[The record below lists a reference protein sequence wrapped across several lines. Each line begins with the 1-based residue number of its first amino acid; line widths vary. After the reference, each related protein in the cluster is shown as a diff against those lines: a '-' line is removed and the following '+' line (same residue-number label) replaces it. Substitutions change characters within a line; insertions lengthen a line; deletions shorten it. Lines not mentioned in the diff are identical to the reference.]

1 MNTETKSGQS
11 WKGEKQAEPEIIKI
25 SGHLTAIQGGME
37 MNVIR
42 GALLGAVLAMPATAQ
57 ETINLTVAS
66 SHPTVVPWVGM
77 IQTHFMAKT
86 DELLAAA
93 GNYKIEW
100 NEAFGGQLY
109 KANATLTSVEE
120 GITDVGWVFSFL
132 EQAKLP
138 LSQGSSNAPFATS
151 NPPVLLDVM
160 ESLIETNEAFRNE
173 WESHNLKVLGL
184 TATDLYDFYL
194 KEPIAGIDDLNGRKI
209 SAPGVLGN
217 WLRGTGANAVD
228 GALTT
233 YYTDVQTGVSDG
245 VLSLALGA
253 LPIKLY
259 EVAPYIARFDGGA
272 VFSGAVAINRDSWD
286 ALPEE
291 VQNAMIEAGQ
301 YYTESHGQ
309 DLVDRHEFA
318 LNKMVELGAEIIE
331 MPDGETGKW
340 VAKLPNIAADWAAP
354 LEDRGIPANEFLAAY
369 MDGLRAAGETPAR
382 DWDK

>member
-1 MNTETKSGQS
+1 MK
-11 WKGEKQAEPEIIKI
+11 
-25 SGHLTAIQGGME
+25 L
-37 MNVIR
+37 VR
-42 GALLGAVLAMPATAQ
+42 GALLGALLALPAQAQ

-77 IQTHFMAKT
+77 IQTHFMART
-86 DELLAAA
+86 DELLAAT
-93 GNYKIEW
+93 GTYKIEW

-120 GITDVGWVFSFL
+120 GITDIGWVFSFL

-138 LSQGSSNAPFATS
+138 LSQASSNAPFATS

-160 ESLIETNEAFRNE
+160 EDLIANNEAFRAE
-173 WESHNLKVLGL
+173 WEQHNLKVLGL

-194 KEPIAGIDDLNGRKI
+194 KEPIAGIDDLDGRKI

-259 EVAPYIARFDGGA
+259 EVAPHIARFDGGA
-272 VFSGAVAINRDSWD
+272 VFSGAVAINRDTWD
-286 ALPEE
+286 GLPED
-291 VQNAMIEAGQ
+291 VQNAMVEAGN

-331 MPDGETGKW
+331 MPEGETAKW
-340 VAKLPNIAADWAAP
+340 VGKLPDIAGDWAAP
-354 LEDRGIPANEFLAAY
+354 LEERGIPARAFLAAY
-369 MDGLRAAGETPAR
+369 MGGLRAAGETPLR

>member
-1 MNTETKSGQS
+1 MRILQS
-11 WKGEKQAEPEIIKI
+11 AFV
-25 SGHLTAIQGGME
+25 AGML
-37 MNVIR
+37 
-42 GALLGAVLAMPATAQ
+42 ALPAYAQ

-86 DELLAAA
+86 DEILAEG

-138 LSQGSSNAPFATS
+138 LSQASSNAPFSTS
-151 NPPVLLDVM
+151 NPALQLEVHQELL
-160 ESLIETNEAFRNE
+160 ETNEAFRNE
-173 WESHNLKVLGL
+173 WEQHNLKVLGL
-184 TATDLYDFYL
+184 TGTDLYDIYL
-194 KEPIAGIDDLNGRKI
+194 KEPITGIDDIDGMKI

-245 VLSLALGA
+245 ALTLALGA

-259 EVAPYIARFDGGA
+259 EVAPYINRFDAGGA
-272 VFSGAVAINRDSWD
+272 FSGAVAINRDSWD
-286 ALPEE
+286 GLPKE
-291 VQNAMIEAGQ
+291 VQNAMIEAGK
-301 YYTESHGQ
+301 YYTAEHGK
-309 DLVDRHEFA
+309 DLVARHEFA
-318 LNKMVELGAEIIE
+318 LNKMVEMGATIVDMPEGE
-331 MPDGETGKW
+331 LVKWVNKMPD
-340 VAKLPNIAADWAAP
+340 VAGDWAAP
-354 LEDRGIPANEFLAAY
+354 LEERGIPAREFLAAY
-369 MDGLRAAGETPAR
+369 LDGLRARGETPAR

>member
-1 MNTETKSGQS
+1 M
-11 WKGEKQAEPEIIKI
+11 KI
-25 SGHLTAIQGGME
+25 IQGALF
-37 MNVIR
+37 
-42 GALLGAVLAMPATAQ
+42 GAMLAVPVHAQ

-86 DELLAAA
+86 DEILAET
-93 GNYKIEW
+93 GTYKIDW

-109 KANATLTSVEE
+109 KANATLSSVEE
-120 GITDVGWVFSFL
+120 GVTDVGWVFSFL

-160 ESLIETNEAFRNE
+160 EDLLETNEAFREE

-194 KEPIAGIDDLNGRKI
+194 KEPIEGISDLDGRKI

-228 GALTT
+228 GSLTS

-291 VQNAMIEAGQ
+291 VQNAMVEAGK

-309 DLVDRHEFA
+309 DLVDRHEMA

-331 MPDGETGKW
+331 MPYGETEKW
-340 VAKLPNIAADWAAP
+340 VGMLPDVAGDWAAP
-354 LEDRGIPANEFLAAY
+354 LEERGIPAKAFLADY
-369 MDGLRAAGETPAR
+369 MEGLRAAGETPAR

>member
-1 MNTETKSGQS
+1 MKLL
-11 WKGEKQAEPEIIKI
+11 
-25 SGHLTAIQGGME
+25 H
-37 MNVIR
+37 
-42 GALLGAVLAMPATAQ
+42 GALVAGLLAMPVQAQ

-77 IQTHFMAKT
+77 IQTHFMART
-86 DELLAAA
+86 DEILAET

-138 LSQGSSNAPFATS
+138 LSQASSNAPFSTS
-151 NPPVLLDVM
+151 NPALQLEVHQELM
-160 ESLIETNEAFRNE
+160 ETNEAFRKE
-173 WESHNLKVLGL
+173 WEQHNLKVLGL
-184 TATDLYDFYL
+184 TGTDLYDIYT
-194 KEPIAGIDDLNGRKI
+194 KAPIAGIDDIDGMKL

-233 YYTDVQTGVSDG
+233 FYTDVQTGVSDG
-245 VLSLALGA
+245 AVTLALGA

-259 EVAPYIARFDGGA
+259 EVAPYINRFDAGGA
-272 VFSGAVAINRDSWD
+272 FSGAVAINRDSWD

-291 VQNAMIEAGQ
+291 VQNAMIEAGK
-301 YYTESHGQ
+301 YYTEEHGK
-309 DLVDRHEFA
+309 DLVARHEFA
-318 LNKMVELGAEIIE
+318 LNKMVELGAEIVPMPE
-331 MPDGETGKW
+331 GELVKWVNKMPD
-340 VAKLPNIAADWAAP
+340 VAGDWAAP
-354 LEDRGIPANEFLAAY
+354 LEERGIPAKAFLAAY
-369 MDGLRAAGETPAR
+369 LEGLRARGETPAR